1 MRQIEFEY
9 RVLRNNAF
17 YGLLQAPV
25 EEQRSLRM
33 DDGAEIKTSLSGTFS
48 PVVLDVD
55 GRELEPDWLSDELE
69 PVLIIDGVEHP
80 LGTYM
85 PATVDPEEENGV
97 ELLKIEAYDRCWRV
111 KDTYTESLLFF
122 AAGTNYLSAIKRLL
136 TTCGIILVVETRT
149 DKTFAEARED
159 WDIGTSYL
167 EIVNELLGEINY
179 NPLWFDERGAA
190 ILEPA
195 SVPTA
200 ANIEH
205 ILSDQPDDL
214 AHGALPI
221 VRMLPKLSR
230 STDIYQAPNVFV
242 CVCSNGDK
250 SAPLVAR
257 AENNNPQSPLSIMRR
272 GRRIVSV
279 ERVNNVENQAAL
291 QEIVNQ
297 KRNDSLIGAETI
309 SVSTAL
315 QPGFGVADVV
325 GLRYG
330 DLDAICIEHAWT
342 MDLKVGGTMNHE
354 LERVV
359 VNIG

>member
-1 MRQIEFEY
+1 MRTIDFEY

-17 YGLLQAPV
+17 YGLLQAP
-25 EEQRSLRM
+25 EKGSRSLRM
-33 DDGAEIKTSLSGTFS
+33 DDGAEIKTALSGTFL
-48 PVVLDVD
+48 PLVLDVD
-55 GRELEPDWLSDELE
+55 GNRLEPDWLTDEIE
-69 PVLIIDGVEHP
+69 PVLIIDGAEYP

-85 PATVDPEEENGV
+85 PATVDPSEENGV
-97 ELLKIEAYDRCWRV
+97 KSIRIEAYDRCWRV
-111 KDTYTESLLFF
+111 KDTYTESLLYF
-122 AAGTNYLSAIKRLL
+122 AAGTNYLTAIKQLL
-136 TTCGIILVVETRT
+136 TACGIILVVETRT

-167 EIVNELLGEINY
+167 EIVNGLLEEISY
-179 NPLWFDERGAA
+179 NPLWFDSRGAA

-221 VRMLPKLSR
+221 VRMLPKIGR

-242 CVCSNGDK
+242 CVCSNADK
-250 SAPLVAR
+250 NAPLVAR
-257 AENNNPQSPLSIMRR
+257 AENNNPQSPLSIIRR
-272 GRRIVSV
+272 GRRIVNV
-279 ERVNNVENQAAL
+279 ERVNNVENLAAL

-342 MDLKVGGTMNHE
+342 MDLKVGGVMDHE

>member
-1 MRQIEFEY
+1 MRQIDFEY
-9 RVLRNNAF
+9 RVLRKNAF
-17 YGLLQAPV
+17 YGLLQAPDQW
-25 EEQRSLRM
+25 QRSLRM
-33 DDGAEIKTSLSGTFS
+33 NDGAEIKTSLSGTFS
-48 PVVLDVD
+48 PLVLDVD
-55 GRELEPDWLSDELE
+55 GNWLEPDWLSDEIE

-85 PATVDPEEENGV
+85 PATVDPAEENGV
-97 ELLKIEAYDRCWRV
+97 ESLRIEAYDRCWRV
-111 KDTYTESLLFF
+111 KDTYTDSLLYF
-122 AAGTNYLSAIKRLL
+122 AAGTNYLTAIKQLL

-149 DKTFAEARED
+149 EKTFAEARED

-221 VRMLPKLSR
+221 VRMLPKISR

-242 CVCSNGDK
+242 CVCSNADK
-250 SAPLVAR
+250 SASMVAR

-279 ERVNNVENQAAL
+279 GRVNNVENQAAL

-297 KRNDSLIGAETI
+297 KRNDSLIGGETI
-309 SVSTAL
+309 NVSTAL

-342 MDLKVGGTMNHE
+342 MSLKVGGTMSHE

-359 VNIG
+359 VHIG